1 MFRKSLNLSRALAV
15 LVVAAAAIAP
25 ALSSAQAYPNKP
37 IRLVV
42 PFAPGGTTD
51 IVARIVADQLGKE
64 LGQTVLVENRAGGG
78 GSVGMN
84 EVAKAA
90 PDGYTIGVATVSTM
104 AVNPATNPKI
114 PYNNF
119 NDFIPLTNM
128 ASTPNVL
135 TVNPKVA
142 AKNFNEFLAL
152 LKKEPGK
159 FSFASSGTGGIGH
172 MMGELFQAS
181 TGTDMVHIPYKGAG
195 PAVIDVV
202 GGQVPVL
209 FDNLPSSK
217 GQIDANMKDD
227 ATGMRL
233 LAVAAPKRLAAYPNV
248 PTFAELKLNDVNDPA
263 WYGLVVP
270 AKTPKDIADK
280 ITAAAVKAV
289 NHPTTREKLAQ
300 QGADPIAN
308 TSAQFAAQIKTE
320 FDKMKALAAKRNIK
334 LD

>member
-1 MFRKSLNLSRALAV
+1 MFRRTVTALAAILAV
-15 LVVAAAAIAP
+15 SAGAAF
-25 ALSSAQAYPNKP
+25 AQGYPNKP
-37 IRLVV
+37 IKLIV
-42 PFAPGGTTD
+42 PFAPAGTTD
-51 IVARIVADQLGKE
+51 IVARLVADQLGKE
-64 LGQTVLVENRAGGG
+64 LGQSVIIENRAGGG
-78 GSVGMN
+78 GSVGTN
-84 EVAKAA
+84 EVVKSA
-90 PDGYTIGVATVSTM
+90 PDGYTIGMATVSTM

-114 PYNNF
+114 QYNNF
-119 NDFIPLTNM
+119 ADLIPISNL

-142 AKNFNEFLAL
+142 AKDFKEFLAL

-181 TGTDMVHIPYKGAG
+181 TDTDMVHIPYKGAG

-217 GQIDANMKDD
+217 GQIDANMQVP
-227 ATGMRL
+227 ASGMRL
-233 LAVAAPKRLAAYPNV
+233 LAVASMKRLALYPNV
-248 PTFAELKLNDVNDPA
+248 PTFAELGLNDVNDPA

-270 AKTPKDIADK
+270 AKTPKDIVDK
-280 ITAAAVKAV
+280 ITAAAIKAV
-289 NHPTTREKLAQ
+289 NNPAVREKLAA
-300 QGADPIAN
+300 QGADPIGN
-308 TSAQFAAQIKTE
+308 TQAQFAAQIKTE

-334 LD
+334 LE

>member
-1 MFRKSLNLSRALAV
+1 MFRKSLKLIAATVMAATAAFAV
-15 LVVAAAAIAP
+15 GAAQ
-25 ALSSAQAYPNKP
+25 AQAYPNKP
-37 IRLVV
+37 IRLIV
-42 PFAPGGTTD
+42 PFAPAGTTD

-64 LGQTVLVENRAGGG
+64 LGQAVVVENRAGGG
-78 GSVGMN
+78 GAVGMN

-90 PDGYTIGVATVSTM
+90 PDGYTLGVATVSTM

-119 NDFIPLTNM
+119 TDFIPVTNM
-128 ASTPNVL
+128 ASTPNVMTL
-135 TVNPKVA
+135 NPKVP
-142 AKNFNEFLAL
+142 AKDFKEFLAL

-159 FSFASSGTGGIGH
+159 YSYASSGTGGIGH
-172 MMGELFQAS
+172 MMGELFQVATS
-181 TGTDMVHIPYKGAG
+181 TDMVHIPYKGAG

-217 GQIDANMKDD
+217 AQIDANIAD
-227 ATGMRL
+227 ATKGMRL
-233 LAVAAPKRLAAYPNV
+233 IAVAAPKRLATYANV
-248 PTFAELKLNDVNDPA
+248 PTFAELGLNDVNDPA

-270 AKTPKDIADK
+270 AKTPKEVVDK
-280 ITAAAVKAV
+280 IYAAAVKAV
-289 NHPTTREKLAQ
+289 NSAAVREKLAQ

-308 TSAQFAAQIKTE
+308 SPAQFATQIKVE
-320 FDKMKALAAKRNIK
+320 FDKMKALATKRNIK

>member
-1 MFRKSLNLSRALAV
+1 MFRKSIKLI
-15 LVVAAAAIAP
+15 AAAVATTATVF
-25 ALSSAQAYPNKP
+25 AGGAAAQAYPNKP
-37 IRLVV
+37 IKLIV
-42 PFAPGGTTD
+42 PFAPAGTTD

-64 LGQTVLVENRAGGG
+64 LGQSIIVENRAGGG
-78 GSVGMN
+78 GSVGTN
-84 EVAKAA
+84 EVAKSA
-90 PDGYTIGVATVSTM
+90 PDGYTIGMATVSTM

-119 NDFIPLTNM
+119 TDLIPITNL

-135 TVNPKVA
+135 TVNPKVP
-142 AKNFNEFLAL
+142 AKDFKEFLAL

-159 FSFASSGTGGIGH
+159 YSFASSGTAGIGH
-172 MMGELFQAS
+172 MMGELFQAATS
-181 TGTDMVHIPYKGAG
+181 TDMVHIPYKGAG

-217 GQIDANMKDD
+217 GQIDANMQDGTK
-227 ATGMRL
+227 GMRL
-233 LAVAAPKRLAAYPNV
+233 LAVAATKRLPAYPNV
-248 PTFAELKLNDVNDPA
+248 PTFAELGLNDVNDPA

-270 AKTPKDIADK
+270 AKTPKEIVDRL
-280 ITAAAVKAV
+280 TAAAIKAV
-289 NHPTTREKLAQ
+289 NNPAVREKLAQ

-308 TSAQFAAQIKTE
+308 TQAQFTAQIKTE
-320 FDKMKALAAKRNIK
+320 FDKMKSLAAKRNIK